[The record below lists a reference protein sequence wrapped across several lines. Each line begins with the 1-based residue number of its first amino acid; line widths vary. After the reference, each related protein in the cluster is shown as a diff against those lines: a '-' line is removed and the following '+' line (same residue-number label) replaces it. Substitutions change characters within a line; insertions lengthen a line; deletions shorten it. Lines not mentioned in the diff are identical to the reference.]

1 MKSSNEQ
8 PIKNVIDDLLN
19 LYGIREK
26 YNEYKINTNWEKMM
40 GKMIAK
46 HTVRIYVSKKIMYVN
61 LDSAALR
68 QELSF
73 AKKKIIDKL
82 NKIMG
87 EHVVDEIV
95 FK

>member
-1 MKSSNEQ
+1 MKTSNEQ
-8 PIKNVIDDLLN
+8 PVKNVIDDLLN

-26 YNEYKINTNWEKMM
+26 YNEYKINYKWEEMM

-46 HTVRIYVSKKIMYVN
+46 HTVRIYLSKKVMYIN

-73 AKKKIIDKL
+73 AKTKIIEKL
-82 NKIMG
+82 NKAMG